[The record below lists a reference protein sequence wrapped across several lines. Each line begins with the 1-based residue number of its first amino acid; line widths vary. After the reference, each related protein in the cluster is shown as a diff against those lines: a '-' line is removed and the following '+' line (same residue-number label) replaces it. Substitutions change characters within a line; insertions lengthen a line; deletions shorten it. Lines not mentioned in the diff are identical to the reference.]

1 MRAVSCPTLCRALPQ
16 PTHVHTLPSSMQ
28 GVTHALPLHT
38 TNTCTPH
45 ACRSTHTCTQRQ
57 LHSHAHTPTCTLTQT
72 HTPIY
77 IPPPYMYPET
87 ASQPCRCTPTDTHT
101 YTHTQSLTHTPSSQQ
116 HYCVYASD
124 TFPHSYIFVPMG
136 LRHLHVIS

>member
-77 IPPPYMYPET
+77 IPPHIHVPRDSFT
-87 ASQPCRCTPTDTHT
+87 AMQMHPDRHTHIHTHT
-101 YTHTQSLTHTPSSQQ
+101 VSHTYSIFSAALL
-116 HYCVYASD
+116 CVCFRYFP
-124 TFPHSYIFVPMG
+124 TFIHFCSHG
-136 LRHLHVIS
+136 T